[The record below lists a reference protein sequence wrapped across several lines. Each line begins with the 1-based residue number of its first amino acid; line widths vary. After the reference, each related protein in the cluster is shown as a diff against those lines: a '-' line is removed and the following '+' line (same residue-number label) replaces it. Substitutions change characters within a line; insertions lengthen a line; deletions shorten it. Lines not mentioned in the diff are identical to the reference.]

1 MSIKIITDSTCYI
14 PENLLKEYDI
24 TVVSL
29 SVVFEDE
36 VFEEVNITNDK
47 FYEKLVKSEKIPT
60 SSQPSVDDMYRVF
73 EDNIKENNE
82 IVALFISSEMSG
94 TFSTA
99 NLVKNMIVEKYPDA
113 KIEIVDSRS
122 NCMQLGY
129 AALTAAKAA
138 KEGKTIEEV
147 VEAANKNIKRSRFVF
162 IPDTLEYLKKGGR
175 IGSASA
181 LLGTILQIKP
191 ILTVTDGKTNVLDKV
206 RTKKRALAK
215 ITDIFFEDI
224 NKFGLGE
231 AIIHHINCEKEA
243 NKLAKLIEEKVN
255 KVVNIASIGPV
266 IGTHVGPGAIGIVY
280 YTKEELVLDK

>member
-1 MSIKIITDSTCYI
+1 MSVKIITDSTCYI
-14 PENLLKEYDI
+14 PGNLLKEYDI

-36 VFEEVNITNDK
+36 VLKEVNITNDK
-47 FYEKLVKSEKIPT
+47 FYEKLAKSERIPT
-60 SSQPSVDDMYRVF
+60 SSQPSVDDMYKVF

-138 KEGKTIEEV
+138 KEGKTIQEV

-215 ITDIFFEDI
+215 ITDIFFEDV
-224 NKFGLGE
+224 NKYGLGD
-231 AIIHHINCEKEA
+231 AIIHHINCEQEA
-243 NKLAKLIEEKVN
+243 KKLAKLIEEKFD
-255 KVVNIASIGPV
+255 KVINIASIGPV

-280 YTKEELVLDK
+280 YTKEELV